1 MTRSKRFRKRQTQR
15 KTKRIIV
22 GGVKKSKKSKKIR
35 EVKID
40 IPHFNFAEITNNA
53 LAASIR
59 AAKDKAQDIFHS
71 SIQARAHAER
81 TKAEAQAANID
92 AKTAYKHAERITA
105 DAARSDEWAKSNVPS
120 KMFHELREGNKTV
133 VDDAQRAAHFAADW
147 AKRKTDVWHNAMA
160 WANYRAEEASK
171 AAHYSDEVKTH
182 AQKVAPFLTRHAA
195 PPPSGNTFVYSHPFV
210 APNALVAPTSSVA
223 NTTRSANIPL
233 DLNRTQLMP
242 VALNRRA
249 APPPSGNV
257 LSELTTNTAKML
269 AALKSLAAPHA
280 SVLPPPPSRWFRKR
294 K

>member
-22 GGVKKSKKSKKIR
+22 GGVKKSKKFR

-40 IPHFNFAEITNNA
+40 TAPVPHFDFSQITNAA

-81 TKAEAQAANID
+81 TKAEAQAAYID
-92 AKTAYKHAERITA
+92 AKTANEHAERIKA
-105 DAARSDEWAKSNVPS
+105 EAARSDEWAKYNVPG
-120 KMFHELREGNKTV
+120 KMFHELRKGNKTV
-133 VDDAQRAAHFAADW
+133 VDAAQRAAHFAADW
-147 AKRKTDVWHNAMA
+147 AERKINVWHAA
-160 WANYRAEEASK
+160 LDWAKYRAEEASK

-195 PPPSGNTFVYSHPFV
+195 PPPSGNTVVYSHPFV
-210 APNALVAPTSSVA
+210 APDALVAPTSSVA
-223 NTTRSANIPL
+223 NTTRSAY
-233 DLNRTQLMP
+233 MP
-242 VALNRRA
+242 PALNRRA

-257 LSELTTNTAKML
+257 LSELTANTAEMS

-280 SVLPPPPSRWFRKR
+280 SVLPPPSSRLLRK
-294 K
+294 

>member
-22 GGVKKSKKSKKIR
+22 GGVKKSR

-40 IPHFNFAEITNNA
+40 ISPVPKYDFTQITKDA

-59 AAKDKAQDIFHS
+59 AAADKAQDIFHS

-81 TKAEAQAANID
+81 TKAEAQAAYIN
-92 AKTAYKHAERITA
+92 AKKAKEHAERIAA

-120 KMFHELREGNKTV
+120 KKMFHELREGNKAV
-133 VDDAQRAAHFAADW
+133 VDAAQRAAHFAADW
-147 AKRKTDVWHNAMA
+147 AERKTNVWHAA
-160 WANYRAEEASK
+160 LDWAKYRAEEASK

-195 PPPSGNTFVYSHPFV
+195 PPPSGNTVVYSHPFV
-210 APNALVAPTSSVA
+210 APDALVAPTSSVA

-233 DLNRTQLMP
+233 DLTRRHLLP
-242 VALNRRA
+242 LALNQGA

-257 LSELTTNTAKML
+257 LSELTANTAEIL
-269 AALKSLAAPHA
+269 AKLKSQAAPHA
-280 SVLPPPPSRWFRKR
+280 SALPSPPLKWRRKG